1 MDEDTRRLAGLS
13 IWPHQ
18 LAAAQAV
25 EEYFAAESERG
36 CLVQMPTGTGK
47 TGVMAVVASRRCT
60 ERPVLVVCPSAALV
74 DQLGTQFRAGFW
86 DRIGAAAEWRPD
98 HVWHV
103 LPSEVD
109 ALAARLDA
117 AATERVILV
126 ATVQAMQQ
134 IDADGRI
141 DRLHGRVGA
150 ILFDEGHREPA
161 PSWARVIR
169 GFGIPT
175 VLLSAT
181 PFRGDLKVFDVDDAH
196 IHFLS
201 FSEAVERSLIRDV
214 EVVEDHLPV
223 ETEAFAIAL
232 VARVDALRAAG
243 RLDPTAKVIVRC
255 ASEES
260 VAEMAQSLSH
270 ALAGRD
276 DGVLAIHN
284 NFRSGAVEGLV
295 GTVPSDLS
303 TRTER
308 FLVHQFML
316 IEGIDDPAC
325 TMLALYEP
333 FTNTRMLVQQ
343 VGRLIRHPGPL
354 GEVADRAYVL
364 APADHGVS
372 TDWRSFLAFDRAS
385 RENGG
390 RPFLRNDAKILDDL
404 IAALP
409 DLDYVAGKFRRRI
422 DLEDDG
428 LLSDLRF
435 PSAAVAFTV
444 DPVMSMDQFQQDV
457 TALLEQ
463 EDRHEAVVGRT
474 GDGSCRYHISLR
486 LTPSPFLAGYLF
498 QAPSL
503 EATIYARCGD
513 RLFFYDSAGLWID
526 DVDGIGP
533 RAGPKR
539 LGALLP
545 DGAENQVSFI
555 NVKNT
560 DLGPLALRSRSLSA
574 RSLDHAGVFVG
585 EHMNVVTRATGLV
598 ARSDGKR
605 TRRSVGFSRS
615 RVRDGRGA
623 ELTADEFAGWCAEVN
638 AELDAAAATATIF
651 GRFAVPADAPSDT
664 TPVNIL
670 IDMLEVSGGFE
681 KGGASSTF
689 EAEDLCVTVSPEPD
703 AAAPGRYTFMLRVDG
718 VDHRV
723 WIDWNPRKRK
733 FWLTSPGLSSIKSKE
748 NPRISLARRLNQ
760 LQPFRIITAGL
771 DHIYVN
777 GGFYKV
783 DFDLAR
789 SKGPG
794 ALVLDLLT
802 PIPGLEAIRSEK
814 GSLTAGPRPGWA
826 ADSLFAFI
834 DQALRPDRGPHVM
847 GEPFPDLVCDDLQD
861 EVGDF
866 IGMDGRSGM
875 ARATLIVAKWKTGS
889 PGVSASA
896 FYDVCA
902 QGVKNLAYMKS
913 DGEALPGAAT
923 RFDGSWRLSN
933 KGKTITQTVLR
944 KRHGRGSKAFRRLFQ
959 ELRSAP
965 TTERSIW
972 LVCSGGMLSY
982 AKLKKEFAKPR
993 PEPHVLQF
1001 HHLVMATYSAC
1012 QSVGVQLRILCAP

>member
-1 MDEDTRRLAGLS
+1 MEDDARALENLAL
-13 IWPHQ
+13 WPHQ
-18 LAAAQAV
+18 LAAASDV
-25 EEYFAAESERG
+25 EKYFAARSERG

-74 DQLGTQFRAGFW
+74 DQLGTQFRERFW
-86 DRIGAAAEWRPD
+86 ERIGAAAEWRPD
-98 HVWHV
+98 YVWHV

-109 ALAARLDA
+109 TLAARLDA
-117 AATERVILV
+117 LGIERVILV
-126 ATVQAMQQ
+126 ATVQAIQQ
-134 IDADGRI
+134 IDADGKI

-175 VLLSAT
+175 VLFSAT
-181 PFRGDLKVFDVDDAH
+181 PFRGDLKVFEVDDAH

-201 FSEAVERSLIRDV
+201 FSEAVERRLIRDV
-214 EVVEDHLPV
+214 EVVEDQLPV
-223 ETEAFAIAL
+223 DPGAFATEL
-232 VARVDALRAAG
+232 VARADALRAAG
-243 RLDPTAKVIVRC
+243 RLDPGAKVIVRC

-260 VAEMAQSLSH
+260 VSEMAQSLRH
-270 ALAGRD
+270 ALAGRG

-284 NFRSGAVEGLV
+284 NFRPRAAEGLAN
-295 GTVPSDLS
+295 TVPADLAA
-303 TRTER
+303 RTER

-325 TMLALYEP
+325 AMLALYEP
-333 FTNTRMLVQQ
+333 FSNTRMLVQQ

-354 GEVADRAYVL
+354 GQAASGAYVL
-364 APADHGVS
+364 APVDHAVAS
-372 TDWRSFLAFDRAS
+372 DWRSFLAFDQAS

-390 RPFLRNDAKILDDL
+390 KPFLRNDAKILDDL

-409 DLDYVAGKFRRRI
+409 TLDYVAGKFRRRI
-422 DLEDDG
+422 DLEDEG

-444 DPVMSMDQFQQDV
+444 GPAMSMDVFQEDV
-457 TALLEQ
+457 TTLLEQ
-463 EDRHEAVVGRT
+463 EDRYEAVVGQT
-474 GDGSCRYHISLR
+474 AYGSCRYHISLR

-503 EATIYARCGD
+503 EATIYTRCGD

-526 DVDGIGP
+526 DTEGVGS

-545 DGAENQVSFI
+545 EGADNQVSFM

-574 RSLDHAGVFVG
+574 RSLDRAGVFVG

-598 ARSDGKR
+598 AQANGSR

-615 RVRDGRGA
+615 RVRDGRGTQ
-623 ELTADEFAGWCAEVN
+623 LTADEFASWCADVN
-638 AELDAAAATATIF
+638 VELDSAAATATIF
-651 GRFAVPADAPSDT
+651 SRFAVPADAPADT

-681 KGGASSTF
+681 KGGATSTF
-689 EAEDLCVTVSPEPD
+689 EAEDLCVAVVPEPD
-703 AAAPGRYTFMLRVDG
+703 AAAPGRYTFVLRVDG

-723 WIDWNPRKRK
+723 WVDWNTRKRK
-733 FWLTSPGLSSIKSKE
+733 YWLTSLGLSSIKSKE
-748 NPRISLARRLNQ
+748 NPRISLARRINQ
-760 LQPFRIITAGL
+760 SQPFRIITAGL

-777 GGFYKV
+777 GSFYKV

-789 SKGPG
+789 AKGPG
-794 ALVLDLLT
+794 SLVLDLLT
-802 PIPGLEAIRSEK
+802 PIPGLEAITSEK
-814 GSLTAGPRPGWA
+814 GVLTPGMQQGWA
-826 ADSLFAFI
+826 TSSLFAFI
-834 DQALRPDRGPHVM
+834 DQALRPDQGPHVM

-866 IGMDGRSGM
+866 IGMDGRSGTT
-875 ARATLIVAKWKTGS
+875 RATLVVAKWKTGA

-913 DGEALPGAAT
+913 DGEPLPGTAT
-923 RFDGSWRLSN
+923 RFDGLWRLSN
-933 KGKTITQTVLR
+933 KGKTVTQTVSR
-944 KRHGRGSKAFRRLFQ
+944 RRHGRGSRAFRRTFQ
-959 ELRSAP
+959 EIRSAP

-982 AKLKKEFAKPR
+982 AKLRREFAKPQ

-1012 QSVGVQLRILCAP
+1012 QSVGVQLRIFCAP